1 MHEETLK
8 DKTAKGL
15 FWGGISNGLQQI
27 LNLVFGII
35 LLRVLDA
42 EDYGM
47 IGMLAIFMGIAST
60 IQESGFSAALI
71 NIKEFRHEDYNA
83 VFWFSLISGVIIYI
97 ILFLAAPLI
106 SWFYEKPELTNL
118 SRFLFVGI
126 LFGGMGIAHN
136 AALAKKLM
144 VKEKAKV
151 DIMALLASG
160 VVGVTLALNGFAYWG
175 LAVQSVIYVGV
186 STLLRWYYSPWKPS
200 ININFSP
207 LKRMLS
213 FSIKLFL
220 TNIFWQINTNVFSVI
235 LGKFYN
241 SKQVGYYSQG
251 NKWTVMGSTVII
263 GMINSIA
270 QPVLT
275 QMSDDI
281 ERQRNAFRKMLRFGA
296 FVSFPLMLG
305 LAFVGKEFLLI
316 AGGEKWLPSAP
327 FLQLFSLW
335 GSVYYIWHLYVNIL
349 ITHGKSNIYLGGM
362 FLVGLLQLVAVGL
375 MFPYGILPMVIIYI
389 FSYFIGL
396 LYWHHYVKKIV
407 GLEFFMVIKDV
418 MPYLLITLGTF
429 FLTWSITFKINNLYV
444 LFVSKIIIAAIIYI
458 LIIWNSNSVIF
469 RECMTFLKLDKFFFR
484 K

>member
-47 IGMLAIFMGIAST
+47 VGMLAIFMGIAST

-83 VFWFSLISGVIIYI
+83 VFWFSLIVGVIVYI

-106 SWFYEKPELTNL
+106 SWFYEKPELTDL
-118 SRFLFVGI
+118 SRFLFIGI
-126 LFGGMGIAHN
+126 LFGGVGIAHN
-136 AALAKKLM
+136 AVLSKKLM

-151 DIMALLASG
+151 DVMALLTSG
-160 VVGVTLALNGFAYWG
+160 IVGVILALNGFAYWG
-175 LAVQSVIYVGV
+175 LAVQSVTYVGV
-186 STLLRWYYSPWKPS
+186 STFLRWYYSPWKPS

-207 LKRMLS
+207 LKNMLS

-220 TNIFWQINTNVFSVI
+220 TNIFWQINTNIFSV
-235 LGKFYN
+235 LFGKFYN

-251 NKWTVMGSTVII
+251 NKWTVMGSTMIV

-275 QMSDDI
+275 QMNDDI

-316 AGGEKWLPSAP
+316 VGGEKWIPSVP
-327 FLQLFSLW
+327 FLQLFSIW
-335 GSVYYIWHLYVNIL
+335 GAVYYMWHLYVNIL
-349 ITHGKSNIYLGGM
+349 ITHGKSNIYLEGM
-362 FLVGLLQLVAVGL
+362 LLVGSLQLVAVGL

-396 LYWHHYVKKIV
+396 LFWHHYIKRII
-407 GLEFFMVIKDV
+407 GLGFFMVIRDI

-429 FLTWSITFKINNLYV
+429 FLTWIITLKIDHLYM

-458 LIIWNSNSVIF
+458 LIMWNSNSVIF
-469 RECMTFLKLDKFFFR
+469 RECMTYLKLDKFFFR